1 LTVDRSPLTGHI
13 VAIGGGAAPDIG
25 PILRFVLGL
34 ARRERPRVCF
44 VPTASGDDLGAI
56 VRFYRAFSQLDCDSS
71 DLPLFQRTAGDLAV
85 FVREQDVFYV
95 GGGNTANLLA
105 VWRTHGL
112 DELLRDALADGAVLC
127 GSSAGMNCWF
137 EASTTDSFDLAK
149 LAPLHDGLGFLE
161 GSACPHYDAEPQRRP
176 LYHELI
182 ATGFPAGYAADNQAA
197 IHFKD
202 GEFVEAVSCS
212 SIAKAYRVELE
223 GGQVVERELETRLLV
238 DR

>member
-1 LTVDRSPLTGHI
+1 
-13 VAIGGGAAPDIG
+13 VAIGGGAPADIG
-25 PILRFVLGL
+25 PLLRFVVGL

-44 VPTASGDDLGAI
+44 VPTASGDDLGGT
-56 VRFYRAFSQLDCDSS
+56 VRFYRAFAGLDCDTS
-71 DLPLFQRTAGDLAV
+71 DLPLFQRSAGDLAA

-112 DELLRDALADGAVLC
+112 DELLREALHHGAVLS

-149 LAPLHDGLGFLE
+149 LAPLHDGLGFLK
-161 GSACPHYDAEPQRRP
+161 GSACPHYDAEEQRRP

-182 ATGFPAGYAADNQAA
+182 RNGFPAGYAADDQAA

-202 GEFVEAVSCS
+202 GELVEALSCS
-212 SIAKAYRVELE
+212 PDAKGYRVEQRAGE
-223 GGQVVERELETRLLV
+223 VIEEELTTRRLGN
-238 DR
+238 

>member
-1 LTVDRSPLTGHI
+1 MSGHI
-13 VAIGGGAAPDIG
+13 VAIGGGATPDVM
-25 PILRFVLGL
+25 PILRFIVGL

-44 VPTASGDDLGAI
+44 VPTASGDDLAAI
-56 VRFYRAFSQLDCDSS
+56 VRFYRAFSQLDCEMT
-71 DLPLFQRTAGDLAV
+71 DLPLFQRTASDLAA

-105 VWRTHGL
+105 IWRTHGL
-112 DELLRDALADGAVLC
+112 DALLSQALDDGAVLC

-161 GSACPHYDAEPQRRP
+161 GSACPHYDAEQQRRP

-182 ATGFPAGYAADNQAA
+182 AGGFPAGYAVDNRAA
-197 IHFKD
+197 IHFQD

-212 SIAKAYRVELE
+212 PEAKAYRVELDTGE
-223 GGQVVERELETRLLV
+223 VVERALVTRH
-238 DR
+238 

>member
-1 LTVDRSPLTGHI
+1 VSGHI
-13 VAIGGGAAPDIG
+13 VAIGGGGPPDIA
-25 PILRFVLGL
+25 PILRFIAGL

-44 VPTASGDDLGAI
+44 VPTASGDDLGAV
-56 VRFYRAFSQLDCDSS
+56 VRFYRAFSGLDCEMA
-71 DLPLFQRTAGDLAV
+71 DLPLFHRTAGDLAA

-112 DELLRDALADGAVLC
+112 DELLREALTDGAVLC

-149 LAPLHDGLGFLE
+149 LAPLYDGLGFLE

-182 ATGFPAGYAADNQAA
+182 ANGFPAGYAADNQAA
-197 IHFKD
+197 IHFTD
-202 GEFVEAVSCS
+202 GRLFEAVSCS
-212 SIAKAYRVELE
+212 PEAKAYRVELKD
-223 GGQVVERELETRLLV
+223 GGVAEQELPTRVL
-238 DR
+238 RTEN

>member
-1 LTVDRSPLTGHI
+1 LTGHI
-13 VAIGGGAAPDIG
+13 VAIGGGAPPDIR
-25 PILRFVLGL
+25 PILRFIVGL

-44 VPTASGDDLGAI
+44 VPTASGDELGAI
-56 VRFYRAFSQLDCDSS
+56 VRFYRAFSQLDCRTS
-71 DLPLFQRTAGDLAV
+71 DLPLFQRTAGDLAA

-112 DELLRDALADGAVLC
+112 DELLREALAGGAVLC

-149 LAPLHDGLGFLE
+149 LAPLYDGLGLLE
-161 GSACPHYDAEPQRRP
+161 GSACPHYDAEEQRRP

-182 ATGFPAGYAADNQAA
+182 QNGFPAGYAADNKAA
-197 IHFKD
+197 IQFTD
-202 GEFVEAVSCS
+202 GRLVEAVSCS
-212 SIAKAYRVELE
+212 PEAKAYRVELKDGE
-223 GGQVVERELETRLLV
+223 VTEQELPTRVL
-238 DR
+238 RTEN

>member
-1 LTVDRSPLTGHI
+1 MSGHI
-13 VAIGGGAAPDIG
+13 VAIGGGAAPDIE
-25 PILRFVLGL
+25 PILRFILGL

-56 VRFYRAFSQLDCDSS
+56 VRFYRAFSRLDCDSS
-71 DLPLFQRTAGDLAV
+71 DLVLFQRTAGDLAA

-112 DELLRDALADGAVLC
+112 DELLREALAGGAVLC

-137 EASTTDSFDLAK
+137 EASTTDSFNLAR
-149 LAPLHDGLGFLE
+149 LAPLHDGLGFIE

-176 LYHELI
+176 LYHDLI
-182 ATGFPAGYAADNQAA
+182 ANGFPAGYAADNQAA
-197 IHFKD
+197 IRFTD
-202 GEFVEAVSCS
+202 GRMVESVSCS
-212 SIAKAYRVELE
+212 EEAKAYRVELDGAE
-223 GGQVVERELETRLLV
+223 VVERELATRYLV
-238 DR
+238 PGG